1 VSIFYN
7 PKFRSILKKI
17 ITKNAIPYEIWEE
30 PFWFGMGDTLALRKL
45 RNKFKGE
52 RCFIL
57 GNGPSL
63 NKCDLSLLNNEYS
76 FGVNGIFY
84 KTKETGYR
92 PTFYVVEDS
101 HVMKDNVEQINSYE
115 IPYKFFPVNY
125 KSYISN
131 RENVYFF
138 KMNEGFYTE
147 HSPNFCVPRFS
158 ADMSKRLY
166 CGQSVT
172 MLNFQIAYYL
182 GFSEIYLIGMDFSY
196 SIPESATINGND
208 ITSNEDDDNHF
219 HPDYF
224 GKGKTWHDPHL
235 DRVLNSYKMMKII
248 FEANGRKII
257 NATVGGKLEVF
268 PRKEFSSLFE
278 ST

>member
-1 VSIFYN
+1 MSFFYN
-7 PKFRSILKKI
+7 KNFRNLLKKFI
-17 ITKNAIPYEIWEE
+17 NKNNIPYGLIEQ
-30 PFWFGMGDTLALRKL
+30 PFWFGKPDVDDLRKL
-45 RNKFKGE
+45 RNKFQGK

-63 NKCDLSLLNNEYS
+63 NKCDLSLLKDEYS

-84 KTKETGYR
+84 KTKELGYK

-101 HVMKDNVEQINSYE
+101 HVMKDNIKEINDYDV
-115 IPYKFFPVNY
+115 PYKFFPVNY
-125 KSYISN
+125 KSYIKN
-131 RENVYFF
+131 RKNVLFF
-138 KMNEGFYTE
+138 KMNEGFYVE

-158 ADMSKRLY
+158 ADMSKKLY

-182 GFSEIYLIGMDFSY
+182 GFTDIYLIGMDFSY
-196 SIPESATINGND
+196 TIPKSATVNGND
-208 ITSNEDDDNHF
+208 IISNEDDENHF

-235 DRVLNSYKMMKII
+235 DRVLNSYKLMKTV
-248 FEANGRKII
+248 FEADGRNIF
-257 NATVGGKLEVF
+257 NATAGGKLEVF
-268 PRKEFSSLFE
+268 SRVNFNSLF
-278 ST
+278 

>member
-1 VSIFYN
+1 MSVFYS
-7 PKFRSILKKI
+7 PKLRKLFKFFLNKES
-17 ITKNAIPYEIWEE
+17 IPYSLLEK
-30 PFWFGMGDTLALRKL
+30 PFWFGRPDTNAIKALKG
-45 RNKFKGE
+45 KFKGK

-63 NKCDLSLLNNEYS
+63 NKCDLSLLENEYS

-84 KTKETGYR
+84 KTEEMGYK

-101 HVMKDNVEQINSYE
+101 HVIKDNFEKINE
-115 IPYKFFPVNY
+115 FDVPYKFFPVNY

-131 RENVYFF
+131 KKNVLFF
-138 KMNEGFYTE
+138 KMNEGFYIS
-147 HSPNFCVPRFS
+147 HSPNFSVPRFS
-158 ADMSKRLY
+158 ADMSKDIF

-182 GFSEIYLIGMDFSY
+182 GFTEIYLIGMDFSY
-196 SIPESATINGND
+196 DIPDTATVNGND
-208 ITSNEDDDNHF
+208 IVSNEDDVNHF

-235 DRVLNSYKMMKII
+235 DRVLNSYKMMKTIY
-248 FEANGRKII
+248 EADSRRIYNS
-257 NATVGGKLEVF
+257 TVGGKLEVF
-268 PRKEFSSLFE
+268 ERVDYDSLF
-278 ST
+278 

>member
-1 VSIFYN
+1 MSFFYN
-7 PKFRSILKKI
+7 ESFRNVAKKFISKESIPYKI
-17 ITKNAIPYEIWEE
+17 IEE
-30 PFWFGMGDTLALRKL
+30 PFWFGAASVSELKGLKD
-45 RNKFKGE
+45 KFKGK

-63 NKCDLSLLNNEYS
+63 NKCDLELLKNEYS

-84 KTKETGYR
+84 KTKEMGYR

-101 HVMKDNVEQINSYE
+101 HVMKDNQQQINDYDVE
-115 IPYKFFPVNY
+115 YKFFPVNY
-125 KSYISN
+125 KSYIRN
-131 RENVYFF
+131 RKNTYFF
-138 KMNEGFYTE
+138 KMNEGFYVE
-147 HSPNFCVPRFS
+147 HSPNYCVPRFS
-158 ADMSKRLY
+158 ADISSTIF

-196 SIPESATINGND
+196 DIPSTATVNGND
-208 ITSNEDDDNHF
+208 IISNEDDVNHF

-235 DRVLNSYKMMKII
+235 DRVLNSYKMMKTIY
-248 FEANGRKII
+248 EADSRKIF

-268 PRKEFSSLFE
+268 ERVEYGSLF
-278 ST
+278 

>member
-1 VSIFYN
+1 MSIFYSS
-7 PKFRSILKKI
+7 KFRALIKKI
-17 ITKNAIPYEIWEE
+17 IKKEQIPYSILER
-30 PFWFGMGDTLALRKL
+30 PFWFGNADKKSLRSLKG
-45 RNKFKGE
+45 KFKGE

-63 NKCDLSLLNNEYS
+63 NKCNLELLKNEYS

-84 KTKETGYR
+84 KTDEMGYR

-101 HVMKDNVEQINSYE
+101 HVMKDNIDRINNFE
-115 IPYKFFPVNY
+115 VPYKFFPVNY
-125 KSYISN
+125 KNYIKN
-131 RENVYFF
+131 RKNVNFF
-138 KMNEGFYTE
+138 NMNEGFYIE
-147 HSPNFCVPRFS
+147 HSPNFSVPRFS
-158 ADMSKRLY
+158 ADIEREIF

-182 GFSEIYLIGMDFSY
+182 GFKEIYLIGMDFSY
-196 SIPESATINGND
+196 DIPESATVNGND
-208 ITSNEDDDNHF
+208 ITSNDDDTNHF

-248 FEANGRKII
+248 YEADSRRIF

-268 PRKEFSSLFE
+268 DRVNYEKLFSK
-278 ST
+278 